1 MMLSVIP
8 GITMLQYGRSRIFH
22 GSGSAHSETD
32 LIGHVRLAQPF
43 AKLLI
48 VIHDDRFSFLS
59 RPRIGL

>member
-1 MMLSVIP
+1 
-8 GITMLQYGRSRIFH
+8 MLQYGRSRIFH

-43 AKLLI
+43 AKLLN